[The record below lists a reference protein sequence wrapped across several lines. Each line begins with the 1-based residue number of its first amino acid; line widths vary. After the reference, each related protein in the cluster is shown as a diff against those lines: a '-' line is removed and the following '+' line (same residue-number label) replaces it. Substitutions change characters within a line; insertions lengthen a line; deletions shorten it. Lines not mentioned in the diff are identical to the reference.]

1 MTSTADTRSIIIHL
15 GMNKT
20 GASSIQEAFRDYDDG
35 RMRYLRLGTPNH
47 SKALSTVFSQA
58 PERLS
63 AYQVRGYAKSDVDVE
78 KNRFLKRLSTELA
91 HEREGF
97 IMSAEGLLD
106 LSHNE
111 IAALKT
117 FLDEHRLKPRFV
129 AYVRE
134 PRSYTSLVFQQEL
147 RQGLGEFS
155 VSRLRYRALFEKF
168 IELFGRDAIEFAHF
182 ESEQLD
188 DGSVVTDFINRI
200 GADPGHLHLA
210 NAEAAATSET
220 GGDAEEAA
228 EAADGDAPAAGASKD
243 RQSPG
248 PEVIALLYFWNRES
262 NAGQGSKDIIKG
274 RRNVIDAL
282 AELYPGRFTLGK
294 ASLDAAL
301 DADDIA
307 WMETTCGFSLIAN
320 PREKKAQIVDSESD
334 LARLREQSVEGVA
347 ALLREHGLDEPK
359 DAGSSYLLDKLL
371 TKLMPE
377 KPRPARPT
385 PEMRLAESVAKA
397 IWKVQTDKGQAEG
410 APSEVT
416 DERIADARRIIKKL
430 KTNGVSLTF
439 RAA

>member
-1 MTSTADTRSIIIHL
+1 MTNTADTRSIIIHL

-20 GASSIQEAFRDYDDG
+20 GASSIQKAFRDYDDG
-35 RMRYLRLGTPNH
+35 RMRYLQLGMPNH

-58 PERLS
+58 PERHS
-63 AYQVRGYAKSDVDVE
+63 AYQARGYSKSDVDVE

-91 HEREGF
+91 YERERF
-97 IMSAEGLLD
+97 VTSAEGLLD
-106 LSHNE
+106 LSLNE

-117 FLDEHRLKPRFV
+117 FLDERKLKPRFV

-134 PRSYTSLVFQQEL
+134 PRSYTSLVFQQEV

-182 ESEQLD
+182 ESEQLE
-188 DGSVVTDFINRI
+188 DGSVVTDFVNRI
-200 GADPGHLHLA
+200 GADPGHLA
-210 NAEAAATSET
+210 DAQAAAEPEAAADST
-220 GGDAEEAA
+220 A
-228 EAADGDAPAAGASKD
+228 EATDTDAPAAQAPKD

-248 PEVIALLYFWNRES
+248 PEAIALLYFWNRES
-262 NAGQGSKDIIKG
+262 NAGQGSKAIIKG

-294 ASLDAAL
+294 ATLDAAL

-307 WMETTCGFSLIAN
+307 WMETTGGFSLLAN
-320 PREKKAQIVDSESD
+320 PREKKAQSVDSESD
-334 LARLREQSVEGVA
+334 LAHLRERSVEGVA
-347 ALLREHGLDEPK
+347 ALLRERGLDEPK

-371 TKLMPE
+371 TTLMPE
-377 KPRPARPT
+377 TPKPAPLT
-385 PEMRLAESVAKA
+385 PEMRLAQSVAKA
-397 IWKVQTDKGQAEG
+397 IWKVQTDKGKTEG
-410 APSEVT
+410 APGDVT

-430 KTNGVSLTF
+430 KTNGVSLNF